1 VKGASKN
8 SSLKFVKF
16 KHLFLIPI
24 DLLQRPDLK
33 ILSIVNQKGGVGKT
47 TTSIN
52 LSACL
57 HKMKRKVLLID
68 LDPQSNATR
77 GSGIDSASLKSSVN
91 DVLLNRASIKETIV
105 LSEHDGYDLLPAT
118 PALTESEVS
127 LVSKNDREFIL
138 KNILKAIS
146 SDYDYILM
154 DCPPSLNILTVNS
167 LVSATGVLI
176 PVQCEF
182 YALQGLSELLNTVNQ
197 IQNSSNESLKIEG
210 ILRTM
215 FDSRNNLSN
224 DVSEQLA
231 EYFPSELY
239 KTKIPR
245 NIRVAEAPSHGKS
258 ILQYDGLSKGSLSYY
273 SLAGEIIKDE

>member
-1 VKGASKN
+1 M
-8 SSLKFVKF
+8 
-16 KHLFLIPI
+16 
-24 DLLQRPDLK
+24 LQRLYLK

-52 LSACL
+52 LAACL

-68 LDPQSNATR
+68 LDQQSNATR
-77 GSGIDSASLKSSVN
+77 GSGVDSATLQSSVN
-91 DVLLNRASIKETIV
+91 DVLLGRSSIDEAIV
-105 LSEHDGYDLLPAT
+105 SSVHDGYDLLPAT

-127 LVSKNDREFIL
+127 LVSKNNREFIL
-138 KNILKAIS
+138 KNTLEDIS
-146 SDYDYILM
+146 SNYDYILM

-182 YALQGLSELLNTVNQ
+182 YALQGLSELVNTINQ
-197 IQNSSNESLKIEG
+197 IQSSSNESLKIEG

-224 DVSEQLA
+224 DVSDQLT
-231 EYFPSELY
+231 EYFPNELY

>member
-1 VKGASKN
+1 MS
-8 SSLKFVKF
+8 
-16 KHLFLIPI
+16 
-24 DLLQRPDLK
+24 QRLVLK

-57 HKMKRKVLLID
+57 YKMKRKVLLID

-77 GSGIDSASLKSSVN
+77 GSGIASETLESSVN
-91 DVLLNRASIKETIV
+91 DILLDRAPIKSTIMSSV
-105 LSEHDGYDLLPAT
+105 HDGYDLLPAT

-138 KNILKAIS
+138 KNILKVIS

-182 YALQGLSELLNTVNQ
+182 FALQGLSELVNTINQ
-197 IQNSSNESLKIEG
+197 IQNSSNENLKIEG

-231 EYFPSELY
+231 EYFPDELY

-245 NIRVAEAPSHGKS
+245 NIKVAEAPSHGKS

>member
-1 VKGASKN
+1 M
-8 SSLKFVKF
+8 
-16 KHLFLIPI
+16 
-24 DLLQRPDLK
+24 K

-52 LSACL
+52 LAACL

-77 GSGIDSASLKSSVN
+77 GSGVDSATLESSVN
-91 DVLLNRASIKETIV
+91 DVLLGRSSIDEAIV
-105 LSEHDGYDLLPAT
+105 SSVHDGYDLLPAT
-118 PALTESEVS
+118 PTLTESEVS
-127 LVSKNDREFIL
+127 LVSKNNREFIL
-138 KNILKAIS
+138 KNTLEDIS
-146 SDYDYILM
+146 SNYDYILM

-182 YALQGLSELLNTVNQ
+182 YALQGLSELVNTINQ
-197 IQNSSNESLKIEG
+197 IQSSSNESLKIEG

-224 DVSEQLA
+224 DVSDQLT
-231 EYFPSELY
+231 EYFPNELY

>member
-1 VKGASKN
+1 
-8 SSLKFVKF
+8 
-16 KHLFLIPI
+16 
-24 DLLQRPDLK
+24 
-33 ILSIVNQKGGVGKT
+33 
-47 TTSIN
+47 
-52 LSACL
+52 
-57 HKMKRKVLLID
+57 M
-68 LDPQSNATR
+68 
-77 GSGIDSASLKSSVN
+77 
-91 DVLLNRASIKETIV
+91 
-105 LSEHDGYDLLPAT
+105 PAT

-138 KNILKAIS
+138 KNILKGIS

-182 YALQGLSELLNTVNQ
+182 YALQGLSELVNTVNQ

>member
-1 VKGASKN
+1 M
-8 SSLKFVKF
+8 
-16 KHLFLIPI
+16 
-24 DLLQRPDLK
+24 K

-47 TTSIN
+47 TTTIN

-57 HKMKRKVLLID
+57 FKMKRKVLLID

-77 GSGIDSASLKSSVN
+77 GSGLEAGSLKYNIN
-91 DVLLNRASIKETIV
+91 DVLLDRAQLEDVIV
-105 LSEHDGYDLLPAT
+105 NSQYDGYDILPST
-118 PALTESEVS
+118 PDLTESEVS
-127 LVSKNDREFIL
+127 LVAREEREYIL
-138 KNILKAIS
+138 KNKLASVSKN
-146 SDYDYILM
+146 YDYILM

-167 LVSATGVLI
+167 LVSATGVVI

-182 YALQGLSELLNTVNQ
+182 FALQGLSELINTITQ
-197 IQNSSNESLKIEG
+197 IQVTSNAKLKIEG
-210 ILRTM
+210 IVRTM

-224 DVSEQLA
+224 DVSAQLK
-231 EYFPSELY
+231 EYFPNELY

-258 ILQYDGLSKGSLSYY
+258 ILEYDGLSKGSLSYY

>member
-1 VKGASKN
+1 M
-8 SSLKFVKF
+8 
-16 KHLFLIPI
+16 
-24 DLLQRPDLK
+24 K

-91 DVLLNRASIKETIV
+91 DVLLNRASLKETIV
-105 LSEHDGYDLLPAT
+105 LSEYDGYDILPAT

-182 YALQGLSELLNTVNQ
+182 YALQGLSELVNTVNQ

>member
-1 VKGASKN
+1 M
-8 SSLKFVKF
+8 
-16 KHLFLIPI
+16 
-24 DLLQRPDLK
+24 LQRLYLK

-52 LSACL
+52 LAACL

-77 GSGIDSASLKSSVN
+77 GSGVDSATLQSSVN
-91 DVLLNRASIKETIV
+91 DVLLGRSSIDEAIV
-105 LSEHDGYDLLPAT
+105 SSVHDGYDLLPAT
-118 PALTESEVS
+118 PTLTESEVS
-127 LVSKNDREFIL
+127 LVSKNNREFIL
-138 KNILKAIS
+138 KNTLEDIS
-146 SDYDYILM
+146 SNYDYILM

-182 YALQGLSELLNTVNQ
+182 YALQGLSELVNTINQ
-197 IQNSSNESLKIEG
+197 IQSSSNESLKIEG

-224 DVSEQLA
+224 DVSDQLTK
-231 EYFPSELY
+231 YFPNELY

>member
-1 VKGASKN
+1 M
-8 SSLKFVKF
+8 
-16 KHLFLIPI
+16 
-24 DLLQRPDLK
+24 K

-52 LSACL
+52 LAACL

-77 GSGIDSASLKSSVN
+77 GSGVDSATLQSSVN
-91 DVLLNRASIKETIV
+91 DVLLGRSSIDEAIV
-105 LSEHDGYDLLPAT
+105 SSVHDGYDLLPAT
-118 PALTESEVS
+118 PTLTESEVS
-127 LVSKNDREFIL
+127 LVSKNNREFIL
-138 KNILKAIS
+138 KNTLEDIS
-146 SDYDYILM
+146 SNYDYILM

-182 YALQGLSELLNTVNQ
+182 YALQGLSELVNTINQ
-197 IQNSSNESLKIEG
+197 IQKSSNESLKIEG

-224 DVSEQLA
+224 DVSDQLT
-231 EYFPSELY
+231 EYFPNELY

>member
-1 VKGASKN
+1 
-8 SSLKFVKF
+8 
-16 KHLFLIPI
+16 
-24 DLLQRPDLK
+24 LK

-52 LSACL
+52 LAACL

-77 GSGIDSASLKSSVN
+77 GSGVDSATLQSSVN
-91 DVLLNRASIKETIV
+91 DVLLGRSSIDEAIV
-105 LSEHDGYDLLPAT
+105 SSVYDGYDLLPAT

-127 LVSKNDREFIL
+127 LVSKNNREFIL
-138 KNILKAIS
+138 KNTLEDIS
-146 SDYDYILM
+146 SNYDYILM

-182 YALQGLSELLNTVNQ
+182 YALQGLSELVNTINQ
-197 IQNSSNESLKIEG
+197 IQSSSNESLKIEG

-224 DVSEQLA
+224 DVSDQLT
-231 EYFPSELY
+231 EYFPNELY

>member
-1 VKGASKN
+1 
-8 SSLKFVKF
+8 
-16 KHLFLIPI
+16 
-24 DLLQRPDLK
+24 
-33 ILSIVNQKGGVGKT
+33 
-47 TTSIN
+47 
-52 LSACL
+52 
-57 HKMKRKVLLID
+57 MKRKVLLID

-91 DVLLNRASIKETIV
+91 DVLLDRANIKETIV

-182 YALQGLSELLNTVNQ
+182 YALQGLSELVNTVNQ

>member
-1 VKGASKN
+1 M
-8 SSLKFVKF
+8 
-16 KHLFLIPI
+16 
-24 DLLQRPDLK
+24 LQRLDLK

-57 HKMKRKVLLID
+57 HKMKRKVLLVD

-77 GSGIDSASLKSSVN
+77 GSGIDSALLKSSVN
-91 DVLLNRASIKETIV
+91 DVLLNRASIKETII
-105 LSEHDGYDLLPAT
+105 LSEFDGYDLLPAT

-127 LVSKNDREFIL
+127 LVSENDREFVL

-182 YALQGLSELLNTVNQ
+182 YALQGLSELVNTVNQ
-197 IQNSSNESLKIEG
+197 IQNSSNENLKIEG

>member
-1 VKGASKN
+1 M
-8 SSLKFVKF
+8 
-16 KHLFLIPI
+16 
-24 DLLQRPDLK
+24 LQRLYLK

-52 LSACL
+52 LAACL

-77 GSGIDSASLKSSVN
+77 GSGIDSATLQSSVN
-91 DVLLNRASIKETIV
+91 DVLLGRSSIDEAIV
-105 LSEHDGYDLLPAT
+105 SSVYDGYDLLPAT

-127 LVSKNDREFIL
+127 LVSKNNREFIL
-138 KNILKAIS
+138 KNTLEDIS
-146 SDYDYILM
+146 SNYDYILM

-182 YALQGLSELLNTVNQ
+182 YALQGLSELVNTINQ

-224 DVSEQLA
+224 DVSDQLT
-231 EYFPSELY
+231 EYFPNELY

>member
-1 VKGASKN
+1 MKV
-8 SSLKFVKF
+8 
-16 KHLFLIPI
+16 
-24 DLLQRPDLK
+24 
-33 ILSIVNQKGGVGKT
+33 LSIVNQKGGVGKT

-57 HKMKRKVLLID
+57 FKMKRRVLLVD

-77 GSGIDSASLKSSVN
+77 GSGVDSSSLKSNVN
-91 DVLLNRASIKETIV
+91 DVLLGRAGLKDSIIQSK
-105 LSEHDGYDLLPAT
+105 SDGYDLLPST
-118 PALTESEVS
+118 PSLTESEVS
-127 LVSKNDREFIL
+127 LVTRDNREYIL
-138 KNILKAIS
+138 RRELEAVTES
-146 SDYDYILM
+146 YDYILM

-182 YALQGLSELLNTVNQ
+182 YALQGLSELINTINH
-197 IQNSSNESLKIEG
+197 IKNTSNNGLKIEG

-224 DVSEQLA
+224 DVSEQLK
-231 EYFPSELY
+231 EYFPNELY

-245 NIRVAEAPSHGKS
+245 NIRVAEAPSFGKS
-258 ILQYDGLSKGSLSYY
+258 ILEYDGLSKGSLSYY

>member
-1 VKGASKN
+1 
-8 SSLKFVKF
+8 
-16 KHLFLIPI
+16 
-24 DLLQRPDLK
+24 LK

-57 HKMKRKVLLID
+57 HKMKRRVLLID
-68 LDPQSNATR
+68 LDPQSNASR
-77 GSGIDSASLKSSVN
+77 GSGIDSESLEYSVN
-91 DVLLNRASIKETIV
+91 DVLLGRALASQTIV
-105 LSEHDGYDLLPAT
+105 TTINDGYDLLPAT
-118 PALTESEVS
+118 PSLTESEVS
-127 LVSKNDREFIL
+127 LVTKDNREYVL
-138 KNILKAIS
+138 KNILNDIS
-146 SDYDYILM
+146 ASYDYILM

-182 YALQGLSELLNTVNQ
+182 YALQGLSELINTINQ
-197 IQNSSNESLKIEG
+197 IQESSNANLKIEG

-215 FDSRNNLSN
+215 FDTRNNLSN
-224 DVSEQLA
+224 DVSDQLS
-231 EYFPSELY
+231 EYFPNELY

-258 ILQYDGLSKGSLSYY
+258 ILEYDGLSKGSLSYY

>member
-1 VKGASKN
+1 M
-8 SSLKFVKF
+8 
-16 KHLFLIPI
+16 
-24 DLLQRPDLK
+24 K

-57 HKMKRKVLLID
+57 YKMKRKVLLVD

-77 GSGIDSASLKSSVN
+77 GSGIDSSVLDSSVN
-91 DVLLNRASIKETIV
+91 DVLLGRSSIEETLVRSIN
-105 LSEHDGYDLLPAT
+105 DGYDLLPAT
-118 PALTESEVS
+118 PTLTESEVN
-127 LVSKNDREFIL
+127 LVLEDDREFIL
-138 KNILKAIS
+138 KNKLKDIS
-146 SDYDYILM
+146 CDYDYILM

-182 YALQGLSELLNTVNQ
+182 FALQGLSELVNTIKQ
-197 IQNSSNESLKIEG
+197 IQSSSNESLKIEG

-224 DVSEQLA
+224 DVSEQLT
-231 EYFPSELY
+231 EYFPKELY

-245 NIRVAEAPSHGKS
+245 NIRVAEAPSYGKS
-258 ILQYDGLSKGSLSYY
+258 ILEYDGLSKGSLSYY
-273 SLAGEIIKDE
+273 SLAGEIIRDE

>member
-1 VKGASKN
+1 M
-8 SSLKFVKF
+8 
-16 KHLFLIPI
+16 
-24 DLLQRPDLK
+24 K

-77 GSGIDSASLKSSVN
+77 GSGIDSTSLKSSVN
-91 DVLLNRASIKETIV
+91 DVLLDRASIKETIV

-127 LVSKNDREFIL
+127 LVSKNEREFIL

-167 LVSATGVLI
+167 LVSATGV
-176 PVQCEF
+176 
-182 YALQGLSELLNTVNQ
+182 
-197 IQNSSNESLKIEG
+197 
-210 ILRTM
+210 
-215 FDSRNNLSN
+215 
-224 DVSEQLA
+224 
-231 EYFPSELY
+231 
-239 KTKIPR
+239 
-245 NIRVAEAPSHGKS
+245 
-258 ILQYDGLSKGSLSYY
+258 
-273 SLAGEIIKDE
+273 

>member
-1 VKGASKN
+1 MS
-8 SSLKFVKF
+8 
-16 KHLFLIPI
+16 
-24 DLLQRPDLK
+24 QRLVLK

-57 HKMKRKVLLID
+57 YKMKRKVLLID

-77 GSGIDSASLKSSVN
+77 GSGIASETLESSVN
-91 DVLLNRASIKETIV
+91 DVLLDRAPIKSIIMSSV
-105 LSEHDGYDLLPAT
+105 HDGYDLLPAT

-138 KNILKAIS
+138 KNILKVIS

-182 YALQGLSELLNTVNQ
+182 FALQGLSELVNTINQ
-197 IQNSSNESLKIEG
+197 IQNSSNENLKIEG

-231 EYFPSELY
+231 EYFPDELY

-245 NIRVAEAPSHGKS
+245 NIKVAEAPSHGKS

>member
-1 VKGASKN
+1 M
-8 SSLKFVKF
+8 
-16 KHLFLIPI
+16 
-24 DLLQRPDLK
+24 K

-52 LSACL
+52 LAACL
-57 HKMKRKVLLID
+57 HKMKRRVLLID

-77 GSGIDSASLKSSVN
+77 GSGVDSATLQSSVN
-91 DVLLNRASIKETIV
+91 DVLLGRSSIDEAIV
-105 LSEHDGYDLLPAT
+105 SSVYDGYDLLPAT

-127 LVSKNDREFIL
+127 LVSKNNREFIL
-138 KNILKAIS
+138 KNTLEDIS
-146 SDYDYILM
+146 SNYDYILM

-182 YALQGLSELLNTVNQ
+182 YALQGLSELVNTINQ
-197 IQNSSNESLKIEG
+197 IQSSSNESLKIEG

-224 DVSEQLA
+224 DVSDQLT
-231 EYFPSELY
+231 EYFPNELY

>member
-1 VKGASKN
+1 M
-8 SSLKFVKF
+8 
-16 KHLFLIPI
+16 
-24 DLLQRPDLK
+24 K

-52 LSACL
+52 LAACL

-68 LDPQSNATR
+68 LAPQSNATR
-77 GSGIDSASLKSSVN
+77 GSGVDSAKLQSSVN
-91 DVLLNRASIKETIV
+91 DVLLGRSSIDEAIV
-105 LSEHDGYDLLPAT
+105 SSVHDGYDLLPAT
-118 PALTESEVS
+118 PTLTESEVS
-127 LVSKNDREFIL
+127 LVSKNNREFIL
-138 KNILKAIS
+138 KKTLEDIS
-146 SDYDYILM
+146 SNYDYILM

-182 YALQGLSELLNTVNQ
+182 YALQGLSELVNTINQ

-224 DVSEQLA
+224 DVSDQLT
-231 EYFPSELY
+231 EYFPNELY

>member
-1 VKGASKN
+1 M
-8 SSLKFVKF
+8 
-16 KHLFLIPI
+16 
-24 DLLQRPDLK
+24 K

-57 HKMKRKVLLID
+57 HKMKRRVLLID

-77 GSGIDSASLKSSVN
+77 GSGINPASINASVN
-91 DVLLNRASIKETIV
+91 DVLLDRSDICSTIIN
-105 LSEHDGYDLLPAT
+105 SQSDGYDILPST
-118 PALTESEVS
+118 PSLTESEVS
-127 LVSKNDREFIL
+127 LLNNDDREFQLRNKLESI
-138 KNILKAIS
+138 KNS
-146 SDYDYILM
+146 YDYILM

-182 YALQGLSELLNTVNQ
+182 YALQGLSELVNTINQ
-197 IQNSSNESLKIEG
+197 IQSKSNNNLKIEG

-215 FDSRNNLSN
+215 FDSRNNLSS
-224 DVSEQLA
+224 DVSDQLEQ
-231 EYFPSELY
+231 YFPKELY

-245 NIRVAEAPSHGKS
+245 NIRVAEAPSHGQS
-258 ILQYDGLSKGSLSYY
+258 ILEYDGLSKGSLSYL

>member
-1 VKGASKN
+1 M
-8 SSLKFVKF
+8 
-16 KHLFLIPI
+16 
-24 DLLQRPDLK
+24 K

-52 LSACL
+52 LAACL

-77 GSGIDSASLKSSVN
+77 GSGVDSATLQSSVN
-91 DVLLNRASIKETIV
+91 DVLLGRSSIDEAIV
-105 LSEHDGYDLLPAT
+105 SSVHDGYDLLPAT
-118 PALTESEVS
+118 PTLTESEVS
-127 LVSKNDREFIL
+127 LVSKNNREFIL
-138 KNILKAIS
+138 KNTLEDIS
-146 SDYDYILM
+146 SNYDYILM

-182 YALQGLSELLNTVNQ
+182 YALQGLSELVNTINQ
-197 IQNSSNESLKIEG
+197 IQSSSNESLKIEG

-224 DVSEQLA
+224 DVSDQLS
-231 EYFPSELY
+231 EYFPNELY

>member
-1 VKGASKN
+1 M
-8 SSLKFVKF
+8 
-16 KHLFLIPI
+16 
-24 DLLQRPDLK
+24 K
-33 ILSIVNQKGGVGKT
+33 ILSVVNQKGGVGKT

-57 HKMKRKVLLID
+57 YKMKRRVLLVD

-77 GSGIDSASLKSSVN
+77 GSGIDASMIQNSIN
-91 DVLLNRASIKETIV
+91 DVLLDRVHIEKAIIQSQF
-105 LSEHDGYDLLPAT
+105 DGYDILPAT
-118 PALTESEVS
+118 PSLTESEVV
-127 LVSKNDREFIL
+127 LVTRDEREFIL
-138 KNILKAIS
+138 KNKLTSILTR
-146 SDYDYILM
+146 YDYVIM

-182 YALQGLSELLNTVNQ
+182 YALQGLSELINTINQ
-197 IQNSSNESLKIEG
+197 IQNSSNQKLKIEG

-224 DVSEQLA
+224 DVSDQLK
-231 EYFPSELY
+231 EHFPSELY

-245 NIRVAEAPSHGKS
+245 NIRVAEAPSFGKS
-258 ILQYDGLSKGSLSYY
+258 ILEYDGLSKGSLSYY
-273 SLAGEIIKDE
+273 SLSGEIIKDE

>member
-1 VKGASKN
+1 
-8 SSLKFVKF
+8 
-16 KHLFLIPI
+16 
-24 DLLQRPDLK
+24 
-33 ILSIVNQKGGVGKT
+33 
-47 TTSIN
+47 
-52 LSACL
+52 
-57 HKMKRKVLLID
+57 MKRKVLLID

-77 GSGIDSASLKSSVN
+77 GSGVDSATLQSSVN
-91 DVLLNRASIKETIV
+91 DVLLGRFSIDEAIV
-105 LSEHDGYDLLPAT
+105 SSVYDGYDLLPAT

-127 LVSKNDREFIL
+127 LVSKNNREFIL
-138 KNILKAIS
+138 KNTLEDIS
-146 SDYDYILM
+146 SNYDYILM

-182 YALQGLSELLNTVNQ
+182 YALQGLSELVNTINQ
-197 IQNSSNESLKIEG
+197 IQSSSNESLKIEG

-224 DVSEQLA
+224 DVSDQLT
-231 EYFPSELY
+231 EYFPNELY

>member
-1 VKGASKN
+1 M
-8 SSLKFVKF
+8 
-16 KHLFLIPI
+16 
-24 DLLQRPDLK
+24 K

-57 HKMKRKVLLID
+57 HKMKRRVLLID

-77 GSGIDSASLKSSVN
+77 GSGINPSSIDVSVN
-91 DVLLNRASIKETIV
+91 DVLLDRADIGSAIIN
-105 LSEHDGYDLLPAT
+105 SQSDGYDILPST
-118 PALTESEVS
+118 PSLTESEVS
-127 LVSKNDREFIL
+127 LLNNDDREFHL
-138 KNILKAIS
+138 RNKLTSVKNS
-146 SDYDYILM
+146 YDYILM

-182 YALQGLSELLNTVNQ
+182 YALQGLSELVNTINQ
-197 IQNSSNESLKIEG
+197 IQSKSNNNLKIEG

-215 FDSRNNLSN
+215 FDSRNNLSS
-224 DVSEQLA
+224 DVSDQLKQ
-231 EYFPSELY
+231 YFPNELY

-245 NIRVAEAPSHGKS
+245 NIRVAEAPSYGQS
-258 ILQYDGLSKGSLSYY
+258 ILEYDGLSKGSLSYL

>member
-1 VKGASKN
+1 
-8 SSLKFVKF
+8 
-16 KHLFLIPI
+16 
-24 DLLQRPDLK
+24 LK

-52 LSACL
+52 LAACL

-77 GSGIDSASLKSSVN
+77 GSGVDSATLQSSVN
-91 DVLLNRASIKETIV
+91 DVLLGRSSIDEAIV
-105 LSEHDGYDLLPAT
+105 SSVYDGYDLLPAT

-127 LVSKNDREFIL
+127 LVSKNNREFIL
-138 KNILKAIS
+138 KNTLEDIS
-146 SDYDYILM
+146 SNYDYILM

-182 YALQGLSELLNTVNQ
+182 YALQGLSELVNTINQ
-197 IQNSSNESLKIEG
+197 IQSSSNESLKIEG

-224 DVSEQLA
+224 DVSDQLT
-231 EYFPSELY
+231 EYFPNELY

-273 SLAGEIIKDE
+273 SLAGEIIKGE

>member
-1 VKGASKN
+1 M
-8 SSLKFVKF
+8 
-16 KHLFLIPI
+16 
-24 DLLQRPDLK
+24 K

-52 LSACL
+52 LAACL

-77 GSGIDSASLKSSVN
+77 GSGVDSATLQSSVN
-91 DVLLNRASIKETIV
+91 DVLLGRSSIDEAIV
-105 LSEHDGYDLLPAT
+105 SSVYDGYDLLPAT

-127 LVSKNDREFIL
+127 LVSKNNREFIL
-138 KNILKAIS
+138 KNTLEDIS
-146 SDYDYILM
+146 SNYDYILM

-182 YALQGLSELLNTVNQ
+182 YALQGLSELVNTINQ
-197 IQNSSNESLKIEG
+197 IQSSSNESLKIEG

-224 DVSEQLA
+224 DVSDQLT
-231 EYFPSELY
+231 EYFPNELY